1 MTVPTE
7 NSNISI
13 SAPSPLE
20 RAGVRIIK
28 IGGNIIDDS
37 KELQQFL
44 TDFSKIEGYKVLV
57 HGGGKSATKMAQSI
71 GLVPEM
77 IEGRRITDAAM
88 LDVVVMIY
96 AGQINKNIVAQLQA
110 HNTNAMGFSGA
121 DGNLIQSEKRNHPT
135 IDYGFVGDVKSV
147 NTTLLENLLSIGIV
161 PVFCAITHDKNGQL
175 LNTNADTIASE
186 LAIALSEVFDVTLN
200 YCFEKPG
207 VLFDSEDDS
216 AVILNMN
223 PELYSKLKEK
233 KAIHSGMI
241 PKLDN
246 CFNSLSKGVQKIRI
260 GHHSMLQNDD
270 AICTTI
276 EL

>member
-1 MTVPTE
+1 MGNKKSVTV
-7 NSNISI
+7 
-13 SAPSPLE
+13 
-20 RAGVRIIK
+20 IK

-37 KELQQFL
+37 KELKQFL

-71 GLVPEM
+71 GLVPQM
-77 IEGRRITDAAM
+77 IDGRRITDAPM
-88 LDVVVMIY
+88 LEVAVMIY
-96 AGQINKNIVAQLQA
+96 AGQINKSIVAQLQA
-110 HNTNAMGFSGA
+110 NNTNAMGFSGA

-147 NTTLLENLLSIGIV
+147 NAPLLQTLLSNGIT
-161 PVFCAITHDKNGQL
+161 PVFCAITHDKYGQL

-186 LAIALSEVFDVTLN
+186 LAIALSAVFDVTLN

-207 VLFDSEDDS
+207 VLYDSEDDTS
-216 AVILNMN
+216 VIATMN
-223 PELYSKLKEK
+223 VDLYSKLKSE

-260 GHHSMLQNDD
+260 GHHSMLQNNDI
-270 AICTTI
+270 ICTTI